1 MKSYITL
8 KERLIS
14 STKFGLLL
22 FIFTIIVSCTNQK
35 EVVNQHEIISEPSIQ
50 LKIAVL
56 EEINQYTAIENVLYV
71 KTSLQELVEDEKLQF
86 DGLIISKEN
95 FDEAAKMEYKNYFKN
110 IQFPV
115 FFLGAENI
123 LTSVFHEE
131 ELTLEDAKI
140 GDWGPYASGF
150 VSTEDGYTEWSLY
163 LPNNPTPEDKNMN
176 SLARICNVL
185 QKYKEGRDT

>member
-1 MKSYITL
+1 MKSCIAL
-8 KERLIS
+8 KETVIS

-22 FIFTIIVSCTNQK
+22 LMFTILVSCTNQK
-35 EVVNQHEIISEPSIQ
+35 DVVNQHEILSDPSIH

-56 EEINQYTAIENVLYV
+56 EEINQYAAIDHVRYV

-95 FDEAAKMEYKNYFKN
+95 FGEAAKREYKDYFKN

-115 FFLGAENI
+115 FFLGAESI

-140 GDWGPYASGF
+140 GDWGSYASGF

-163 LPNNPTPEDKNMN
+163 LPNNPTTHDKNRN
-176 SLARICNVL
+176 SLIRICNVI
-185 QKYKEGRDT
+185 QKYKEGKDT